1 MREDCPELKR
11 LLLAIADRID
21 ATKGKLEAQEVGN
34 ALYGL
39 QSLSSENEEVRILV
53 AKLAEK
59 LKRSK
64 VYLRPQHIARALLG
78 FQRLSSDSK
87 EVRALL
93 SQLTRRIAESD
104 RTPLTASA
112 IADSLFG
119 LQGMTS
125 DVTEVQNIV
134 NELAKKVSSTAAS
147 LNPMQI
153 GRALFGLQGLSSSR
167 SIFEESALGL
177 DVDEVQF
184 LLSALWDKIKISR
197 EVMPLSAVAM
207 GLQGLTLLNDPI
219 ASNIKQFLY
228 LQVLQLSDQ
237 IIIANTTTTNIA
249 ASSAMAEQ
257 SGSQADGAL
266 MVNPIDVIATVRG
279 LSLNNMA
286 VPEKL
291 LNLYDVIEKKHRVSP
306 IILQS
311 RQDRLI
317 VQKYLNMHPNDK
329 EVFSNVLIDG
339 IRSDLLFM
347 DIGLIIELD
356 GPSHRV
362 PARAR
367 FDQVRDEYL
376 SKRLGFKVS
385 SLSCLLFLMLD
396 DSIFFHMIGHENS
409 LNGIAEDRRCGA
421 ADQACGRRDAR

>member
-1 MREDCPELKR
+1 MLLGMREDCPELRR
-11 LLLAIADRID
+11 LILAISDRID

-39 QSLSSENEEVRILV
+39 QSLSSEKEEVRVLV

-104 RTPLTASA
+104 RTPLTSSA

-125 DVTEVQNIV
+125 DVPEVQDIV

-147 LNPMQI
+147 LNPTQI

-167 SIFEESALGL
+167 GIFEESALGL

-184 LLSALWDKIKISR
+184 LLSALWDKIKVSR
-197 EVMPLSAVAM
+197 EIMPLSSVAM

-228 LQVLQLSDQ
+228 LQLLQLSDDV
-237 IIIANTTTTNIA
+237 IIANTTTTNIA
-249 ASSAMAEQ
+249 ASS
-257 SGSQADGAL
+257 SNLDLNGNRSI
-266 MVNPIDVIATVRG
+266 VNPIDVVATVRG

-291 LNLYDVIEKKHRVSP
+291 LNLYDIIEKKHRVTP

-317 VQKYLNMHPNDK
+317 VQRYLNMHPNDK

-376 SKRLGFKVS
+376 SKRLGFKVRPMTIRS
-385 SLSCLLFLMLD
+385 EISNYQLF
-396 DSIFFHMIGHENS
+396 SPCRFIGF
-409 LNGIAEDRRCGA
+409 L
-421 ADQACGRRDAR
+421 